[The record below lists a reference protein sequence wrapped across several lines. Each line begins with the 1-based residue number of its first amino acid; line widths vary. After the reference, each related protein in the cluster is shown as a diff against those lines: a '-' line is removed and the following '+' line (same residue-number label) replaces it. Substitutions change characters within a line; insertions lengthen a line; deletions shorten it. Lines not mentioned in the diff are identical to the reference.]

1 MVFDLLYF
9 INIICSFLVAAY
21 LWIKL
26 TPKHFTFHSKSL
38 SAYLFFNAICFS
50 FYLLIKYKYILIVP
64 FLYKIPAP
72 ITYLI
77 LPAAYFHVKSIVK
90 KQVAWQ
96 SKDWIHL
103 VPFIVFLISYLPF
116 YFEDFETKSNYVA
129 RILNDMSLIQLDNIG
144 LLPEFINNLGRII
157 QPIVYIIL
165 QWGLLK
171 SADGVLL
178 KATQKTLFKWL
189 LNFVRIQTFLFS
201 SLLAT
206 VFTSQYFLPAVSVSF
221 FEFIPLFL
229 TVSSFFI
236 LSIYLFW
243 NQNILKKIKYFN
255 PNEKTLDHNNTQLDI
270 NTISEIVFTNKYFLG
285 KENDLVGIANQLEIN
300 KADLSK
306 LIKTKYVNFN
316 AWINTLKVS
325 YSMELIKEGYLNDF
339 SIEALAATCGFNSTS
354 TFYRAFKAQTETTP
368 KEYASSFN

>member
-1 MVFDLLYF
+1 M
-9 INIICSFLVAAY
+9 
-21 LWIKL
+21 
-26 TPKHFTFHSKSL
+26 
-38 SAYLFFNAICFS
+38 
-50 FYLLIKYKYILIVP
+50 
-64 FLYKIPAP
+64 
-72 ITYLI
+72 
-77 LPAAYFHVKSIVK
+77 PAAYFHVKSIVK

-103 VPFIVFLISYLPF
+103 VPFIIFLISYLPF

-129 RILNDMSLIQLDNIG
+129 RILNDMSLIQSDNIG

-178 KATQKTLFKWL
+178 KATQKTLFRWL

-206 VFTSQYFLPAVSVSF
+206 VFTSQYFFPAVSVSF

-243 NQNILKKIKYFN
+243 NQNILQKIKYFN

-285 KENDLVGIANQLEIN
+285 KENDLVGVANQLEIN

>member
-1 MVFDLLYF
+1 MVFDLIYF
-9 INIICSFLVAAY
+9 ININSSFLVAAY

-26 TPKHFTFHSKSL
+26 SPIHFTLHTKSL

-64 FLYKIPAP
+64 FLYKVPAP

-77 LPAAYFHVKSIVK
+77 LPAAYFHVKSIIK
-90 KQVAWQ
+90 KQVVLQ
-96 SKDWIHL
+96 LRDWIHL

-116 YFEDFETKSNYVA
+116 YFEDFETKGNYVA
-129 RILNDMSLIQLDNIG
+129 LILNDMSLIQSDNIG
-144 LLPEFINNLGRII
+144 LLPESINNLGRIF
-157 QPIVYIIL
+157 QPILYIIL
-165 QWGLLK
+165 QWLLLK
-171 SADGVLL
+171 SPDGVLL
-178 KATQKTLFKWL
+178 KVTQKTLFRWL

-206 VFTSQYFLPAVSVSF
+206 VFISQYFSTTVSSSI

-243 NQNILKKIKYFN
+243 NQNILQKIKYFN
-255 PNEKTLDHNNTQLDI
+255 PSEKTLDHNSTHIDI
-270 NTISEIVFTNKYFLG
+270 NAISEIVFTNKYFLG
-285 KENDLVGIANQLEIN
+285 KENDLVGIANQLEIS
-300 KADLSK
+300 KVDLSK

-316 AWINTLKVS
+316 AWINTLKIS
-325 YSMELIKEGYLNDF
+325 YSIELIKEGYLNDF
-339 SIEALAATCGFNSTS
+339 SIEALAVTCGFNSTT
-354 TFYRAFKAQTETTP
+354 TFYRAFKSQTETTP